1 MKDAAPRATTI
12 GMRARA
18 MAVRIRRRHARDELA
33 ARHPEMLLAR
43 IPVATLQVA
52 YSASH
57 IHWAPRI
64 ALTFASAGGSPRV
77 VSPARGHGAAAE
89 SRRLRVD
96 HVVQRLTA
104 RAIRVFSV
112 APPARD
118 IEPGAPTGAVPPM
131 RFEPR
136 PEACAPA
143 VPRILR
149 RARFE
154 MPDPATGHEP
164 WPAAVGIANRAAWPG
179 WPEPTSSTRPA
190 PPSVDLDQL
199 TDRVVSALN
208 RRVTAHRERLG
219 R

>member
-12 GMRARA
+12 GMRASA
-18 MAVRIRRRHARDELA
+18 MAQRIQRRHARDEMA

-77 VSPARGHGAAAE
+77 VSPTRGHGAAAE

-104 RAIRVFSV
+104 RAIRVHSV
-112 APPARD
+112 AVAAPARD
-118 IEPGAPTGAVPPM
+118 LESGAAAGAAPAMRIDPGPDAG
-131 RFEPR
+131 
-136 PEACAPA
+136 APA

-149 RARFE
+149 KTQLE
-154 MPDPATGHEP
+154 MPDPAAAHETPPPTFGITG
-164 WPAAVGIANRAAWPG
+164 RAAWSG
-179 WPEPTSSTRPA
+179 WPEPTSTRPSA
-190 PPSVDLDQL
+190 AVDLESL